1 VIDALG
7 RPQSVLLIGGT
18 SEIALAILHRLPRE
32 RLTRVILLGRDE
44 TALTAQAHVL
54 EPQLPV
60 GGKVEVALVEAGE
73 TDRHGAVIDA
83 VFAGGDVDLAI
94 LAIGIL
100 GDQAAAELDPRLAV
114 ATVEAGFVGPLSLIL
129 HTANHLRAQ
138 GHGRLVVLSSIAGQ
152 QARRR
157 NYVYGAAKG
166 GLDLAA
172 RGLMDALHG
181 SGVRVLLVR
190 PGFVRTRMTAG
201 LPVPPLAVDA
211 DTVAR
216 AVVEGLSRRRTLVY
230 SPAAARF
237 LSFTL
242 RVAPRWVLRRLP
254 F

>member
-18 SEIALAILHRLPRE
+18 SEIALAILHRLPSE

-44 TALTAQAHVL
+44 AALRAQADIL
-54 EPQLPV
+54 QSQLSTS
-60 GGKVEVALVEAGE
+60 GKVEVAVVDATD
-73 TDRHGAVIDA
+73 TDRHGTVIDA
-83 VFAGGDVDLAI
+83 IFAGGDVDLTI
-94 LAIGIL
+94 LAVGVL
-100 GDQAAAELDPRLAV
+100 GDQEAAELDPRLAV
-114 ATVEAGFVGPLSLIL
+114 ATVQAGFVGPLSLIL

-138 GHGRLVVLSSIAGQ
+138 GHGTLVVLSSIAGQ

-181 SGVRVLLVR
+181 SGVRVVLVR
-190 PGFVRTRMTAG
+190 PGFVRTRMTAH
-201 LPVPPLAVDA
+201 LRVPPLAVDA

-216 AVVEGLSRRRTLVY
+216 AVVEGLSRRSTVVY
-230 SPAAARF
+230 SPALARY
-237 LSFTL
+237 LSLTL
-242 RVAPRWVLRRLP
+242 RFAPRWVLRRLP